1 MANWKQVTLT
11 NAGRELAAAV
21 TAGQLKL
28 NITEIWFG
36 SGTPANLETATDLAA
51 KKIKADIVSIKQQ
64 DMECLITFRV
74 SNEGQ
79 ASAVVLSEM
88 GFYAKG
94 TSGSNILFSVTT
106 DDQPATLPAQGSGP
120 VYRQTMTMAFG
131 YSNAENVEIDST
143 IIDGTPAE
151 DVAAMIQEHDASS
164 SAHQDIREAIET
176 AVDNHNTDAEA
187 HKDFVGATAAEAGA
201 RGMVPVPPAGAQNKV
216 LTGGEIW
223 TLIEELT
230 VALGNIEK
238 PQADTAALKTLLGWI
253 VYMIQSIT
261 GQNNWKT
268 LPAASIAAILTNLQG
283 NLAVNWD
290 GNKFTV
296 PALGI
301 SGLMAQNGYV
311 NFGKLVGGLIVQ
323 WGTKNVGGLPTPWK
337 WVYPCAFINNPIGYT
352 LTRVTGVSCFSEI
365 IQDVTTTYL
374 TWIDQDYMGSSG
386 GGDTINLI
394 VIGW

>member
-36 SGTPANLETATDLAA
+36 SGTPADLETATELAA

-74 SNEGQ
+74 TNEGQ
-79 ASAVVLSEM
+79 ATAIILSEM

-94 TSGSNILFSVTT
+94 ASGSNILFSVTT

-143 IIDGTPAE
+143 IIDGTPEE
-151 DVAAMIQEHDASS
+151 DVAAMIKEHDEST
-164 SAHQDIREAIET
+164 SAHQDIRKAITNAVET
-176 AVDNHNTDAEA
+176 HNSDTEA
-187 HKDFVGATAAEAGA
+187 HADFVGATATKVGV
-201 RGMVPVPPAGAQNKV
+201 RGMVPAPAAGAQNKV
-216 LTGGEIW
+216 LTGAKIW
-223 TLIEELT
+223 SLIEELN
-230 VALGNIEK
+230 VALGTIAAPE
-238 PQADTAALKTLLGWI
+238 ADTAALKTLLGGMA
-253 VYMIQSIT
+253 YMFKSIT
-261 GQNNWKT
+261 GKGDWKE
-268 LPAASIAAILTNLQG
+268 LPEASIADILTNLQG

-296 PALGI
+296 PALGV
-301 SGLMAQNGYV
+301 SGLMAQNGYI
-311 NFGKLVGGLIVQ
+311 NFGKLFGGLIVQ
-323 WGTKNVGGLPTPWK
+323 WGLGQVSNNIGITISLPISHANLGYKILVTHYNGVTPDSVVSLSVGQRKESDFYVSNKTNDNP
-337 WVYPCAFINNPIGYT
+337 AFFWFTIG
-352 LTRVTGVSCFSEI
+352 
-365 IQDVTTTYL
+365 Q
-374 TWIDQDYMGSSG
+374 
-386 GGDTINLI
+386 
-394 VIGW
+394 

>member
-64 DMECLITFRV
+64 DMECLIAFRV

-323 WGTKNVGGLPTPWK
+323 WGM
-337 WVYPCAFINNPIGYT
+337 
-352 LTRVTGVSCFSEI
+352 
-365 IQDVTTTYL
+365 Q
-374 TWIDQDYMGSSG
+374 G
-386 GGDTINLI
+386 GGNNWDVYYPIT
-394 VIGW
+394 

>member
-36 SGTPANLETATDLAA
+36 SGTPANLETATELAA

-74 SNEGQ
+74 TNEGQ
-79 ASAVVLSEM
+79 ATAVVLSEM

-143 IIDGTPAE
+143 IIDGTPEE
-151 DVAAMIQEHDASS
+151 DVAAMIQEHDGDS
-164 SAHQDIREAIET
+164 SAHQDIREAIT
-176 AVDNHNTDAEA
+176 NAVEA
-187 HKDFVGATAAEAGA
+187 HDDDTEAHADFVGATAEKAGV

-216 LTGGEIW
+216 LTGGKIW
-223 TLIEELT
+223 TLVEELN
-230 VALGNIEK
+230 VALGTIAA
-238 PQADTAALKTLLGWI
+238 PTADTAVLKTLLGGMA
-253 VYMIQSIT
+253 YMFKSIT
-261 GQNNWKT
+261 GKGDWKE
-268 LPAASIAAILTNLQG
+268 LPEASIADILTNLQG
-283 NLAVNWD
+283 SLAVNWD

-296 PALGI
+296 PALGV
-301 SGLMAQNGYV
+301 SGLMAQNGYI
-311 NFGKLVGGLIVQ
+311 NFGKLFGGLIVQ
-323 WGTKNVGGLPTPWK
+323 WGTETI
-337 WVYPCAFINNPIGYT
+337 INNSGIAVTMPLAYQDTAYKILVTHNNGILSSSVVPLSVGYINPTYFYVSNNISENPNFFWVTIG
-352 LTRVTGVSCFSEI
+352 R
-365 IQDVTTTYL
+365 
-374 TWIDQDYMGSSG
+374 
-386 GGDTINLI
+386 
-394 VIGW
+394 

>member
-36 SGTPANLETATDLAA
+36 SGTPADLETATELAA

-120 VYRQTMTMAFG
+120 IYRQTMTMAFG

-143 IIDGTPAE
+143 IIDGTPEE
-151 DVAAMIQEHDASS
+151 DVAAMIQEHNESS
-164 SAHQDIREAIET
+164 SAHQDIWEAIT
-176 AVDNHNTDAEA
+176 NAVEAHDTDADA
-187 HKDFVGATAAEAGA
+187 HKDFAGATADKAGI
-201 RGMVPVPPAGAQNKV
+201 RGMVPAPEAGAQNTV
-216 LTGGEIW
+216 LTGGKIW
-223 TLIEELT
+223 SLIENLD
-230 VALGNIEK
+230 VALGNITAPE
-238 PQADTAALKTLLGWI
+238 ADTAALKTLLGGMA
-253 VYMIQSIT
+253 YMFKSIT
-261 GQNNWKT
+261 GKGGWKE
-268 LPAASIAAILTNLQG
+268 LPDASIAAILSDLQG
-283 NLAVNWD
+283 NLAVNWN

-296 PALGI
+296 PALGV
-301 SGLMAQNGYV
+301 SGLMAQNGYI
-311 NFGKLVGGLIVQ
+311 NFGKLFGGLIAQ
-323 WGTKNVGGLPTPWK
+323 WGSILGVKTSQTITYQISFANF
-337 WVYPCAFINNPIGYT
+337 ARAI
-352 LTRVTGVSCFSEI
+352 GVSSDLDI
-365 IQDVTTTYL
+365 TAAIQNETALKFDVVFPS
-374 TWIDQDYMGSSG
+374 QSSI
-386 GGDTINLI
+386 TSFRW
-394 VIGW
+394 VAIGK

>member
-106 DDQPATLPAQGSGP
+106 DDQPATLPAQGSGS

-143 IIDGTPAE
+143 IIDGTPEE
-151 DVAAMIQEHDASS
+151 DVAAMIQEHDESA

-176 AVDNHNTDAEA
+176 AVSNHNDDTEA
-187 HKDFVGATAAEAGA
+187 HKDFVGATAVEAGA

-216 LTGGEIW
+216 LTGGESW
-223 TLIEELT
+223 TLIEELN
-230 VALGNIEK
+230 VALGTIDK
-238 PQADTAALKTLLGWI
+238 PQTNTAALKTLLGGI
-253 VYMIQSIT
+253 VYMINAIT
-261 GQNNWKT
+261 GQNDWKT
-268 LPAASIAAILTNLQG
+268 LPAATLASLNMMIA
-283 NLAVNWD
+283 NLATGADVTWD
-290 GNKFTV
+290 GKKFTNHR
-296 PALGI
+296 LGI
-301 SGLMAQNGYV
+301 TGLIDQNGYIC
-311 NFGKLVGGLIVQ
+311 FGPNCGDLIIQ
-323 WGTKNVGGLPTPWK
+323 WVSPESNKAFSFPIAFTSNWMLI
-337 WVYPCAFINNPIGYT
+337 PCSEAPGIGYYT
-352 LTRVTGVSCFSEI
+352 FLEVVRNGMTGA
-365 IQDVTTTYL
+365 
-374 TWIDQDYMGSSG
+374 
-386 GGDTINLI
+386 TINTYSGNGQILDHTI
-394 VIGW
+394 RAIAIGW

>member
-106 DDQPATLPAQGSGP
+106 DDQPATLPAQGSGS

-143 IIDGTPAE
+143 IIDGTPEE
-151 DVAAMIQEHDASS
+151 DVAAMIQEHDESA
-164 SAHQDIREAIET
+164 SAHQ
-176 AVDNHNTDAEA
+176 
-187 HKDFVGATAAEAGA
+187 DFVGATAAEAGA
-201 RGMVPVPPAGAQNKV
+201 RGMVPAPPAGAQNKV

-223 TLIEELT
+223 TLIEELN
-230 VALGNIEK
+230 VALGTIDK
-238 PQADTAALKTLLGWI
+238 PQTNTAALKTLLGGI
-253 VYMIQSIT
+253 VYMINAIT
-261 GQNNWKT
+261 GQNDWKT
-268 LPAASIAAILTNLQG
+268 LPAASIATILSNLQG
-283 NLAVNWD
+283 SLAVNWD

-296 PALGI
+296 PALGV
-301 SGLMAQNGYV
+301 SGLMAQNGYI
-311 NFGKLVGGLIVQ
+311 NFGKLFGGLIVQ
-323 WGTKNVGGLPTPWK
+323 WGRTYTQTGALFTTFPIQFANEVYAIVCTEADAGVWKPTQA
-337 WVYPCAFINNPIGYT
+337 VISGIANGATT
-352 LTRVTGVSCFSEI
+352 LGCTIHSR
-365 IQDVTTTYL
+365 
-374 TWIDQDYMGSSG
+374 WIDNGVVILAG
-386 GGDTINLI
+386 ETITY
-394 VIGW
+394 VAIGR

>member
-94 TSGSNILFSVTT
+94 ASGSNILFSVTT

-143 IIDGTPAE
+143 IIDGTPEE
-151 DVAAMIQEHDASS
+151 DVAAMIKEHDGDS
-164 SAHQDIREAIET
+164 SAHQSIRQSIEDQINGHDKDADAHT
-176 AVDNHNTDAEA
+176 NAFNTHNTSDAA
-187 HKDFVGATAAEAGA
+187 HENRFSLFQKIATLGDDIIKKLALTTTITVINALQTNSWFGQLLQ
-201 RGMVPVPPAGAQNKV
+201 MVLN
-216 LTGGEIW
+216 
-223 TLIEELT
+223 
-230 VALGNIEK
+230 
-238 PQADTAALKTLLGWI
+238 
-253 VYMIQSIT
+253 
-261 GQNNWKT
+261 
-268 LPAASIAAILTNLQG
+268 ASG
-283 NLAVNWD
+283 V
-290 GNKFTV
+290 KY
-296 PALGI
+296 
-301 SGLMAQNGYV
+301 SMAQNGYICLGS
-311 NFGKLVGGLIVQ
+311 FFGGLIIQ
-323 WGTKNVGGLPTPWK
+323 WGRNLAPQNGSITSYKYPIAMSTVFGGVANAYGTNADVFIRFVEKNASTFTLDSSDTDVNANWI
-337 WVYPCAFINNPIGYT
+337 AIG
-352 LTRVTGVSCFSEI
+352 R
-365 IQDVTTTYL
+365 
-374 TWIDQDYMGSSG
+374 
-386 GGDTINLI
+386 
-394 VIGW
+394 

>member
-36 SGTPANLETATDLAA
+36 SGTPADLETATELAA

-74 SNEGQ
+74 TNEGQ
-79 ASAVVLSEM
+79 ATAVVLSEM
-88 GFYAKG
+88 GFYAKSA
-94 TSGSNILFSVTT
+94 SGSNILFSVTT

-143 IIDGTPAE
+143 IIDGTPEE
-151 DVAAMIQEHDASS
+151 DVAAMIQEHDESS
-164 SAHQDIREAIET
+164 SAHKNIREAIT
-176 AVDNHNTDAEA
+176 NAVEA
-187 HKDFVGATAAEAGA
+187 HDSDADAHADFIGATAEKAGV
-201 RGMVPVPPAGAQNKV
+201 RGMVPAPTAGSENKV
-216 LTGGEIW
+216 LTGGKIW
-223 TLIEELT
+223 SLIEELN
-230 VALGNIEK
+230 VSLGDIAAPE
-238 PQADTAALKTLLGWI
+238 ADTAALKTLLGSMA
-253 VYMIQSIT
+253 YMFKSIT
-261 GQNNWKT
+261 GKGGWKE
-268 LPAASIAAILTNLQG
+268 LPDASIAAILSNLQG

-296 PALGI
+296 PALGV

-311 NFGKLVGGLIVQ
+311 NFGKLVGGLIIQ
-323 WGTKNVGGLPTPWK
+323 WGRFTMTSTYADISYPVSFSNNVFLVLPVEYDTATIDTSRGFTFS
-337 WVYPCAFINNPIGYT
+337 VLENTVTLTGCRVVCTDEAGAFYVAFIG
-352 LTRVTGVSCFSEI
+352 
-365 IQDVTTTYL
+365 Q
-374 TWIDQDYMGSSG
+374 
-386 GGDTINLI
+386 
-394 VIGW
+394 

>member
-36 SGTPANLETATDLAA
+36 SGTPADLETATELAA

-74 SNEGQ
+74 TNEGQ
-79 ASAVVLSEM
+79 ATAIILSEM

-94 TSGSNILFSVTT
+94 ASGSNILFSVTT

-143 IIDGTPAE
+143 IIDGTPEE
-151 DVAAMIQEHDASS
+151 DVAAMIKEHDEST
-164 SAHQDIREAIET
+164 SAHQDIRKAITNAVET
-176 AVDNHNTDAEA
+176 HNSDTEA
-187 HKDFVGATAAEAGA
+187 HADFVGATAAKAGV
-201 RGMVPVPPAGAQNKV
+201 RGMVPAPATGAQNKV
-216 LTGGEIW
+216 LTGAKIW
-223 TLIEELT
+223 SLIEELN
-230 VALGNIEK
+230 VALGTIAAPE
-238 PQADTAALKTLLGWI
+238 ADTAALKTLLGGMA
-253 VYMIQSIT
+253 YMFKSIT
-261 GQNNWKT
+261 GKGDWKE
-268 LPAASIAAILTNLQG
+268 LPAASIADILTNLQG

-296 PALGI
+296 PALGV

-311 NFGKLVGGLIVQ
+311 NFGKLVGGLIIQ
-323 WGTKNVGGLPTPWK
+323 WGFSNVNTEILPPLTVATFPLFGTACF
-337 WVYPCAFINNPIGYT
+337 YTSQNNLYASTFGYNNGRIT
-352 LTRVTGVSCFSEI
+352 IVCEAS
-365 IQDVTTTYL
+365 Y
-374 TWIDQDYMGSSG
+374 SG
-386 GGDTINLI
+386 AQGFWLI
-394 VIGW
+394 LCK

>member
-36 SGTPANLETATDLAA
+36 SGMPANLETATELAA

-74 SNEGQ
+74 TNEGQ
-79 ASAVVLSEM
+79 ATAIVLSEM

-94 TSGSNILFSVTT
+94 ASGSNILFSVTT

-143 IIDGTPAE
+143 IVDGTPEE
-151 DVAAMIQEHDASS
+151 DVAAMIAEHDQSA
-164 SAHQDIREAIET
+164 SAHQDIRKAIT
-176 AVDNHNTDAEA
+176 NAVEA
-187 HKDFVGATAAEAGA
+187 HDSDADAHNDFVGATAANVGV
-201 RGMVPVPPAGAQNKV
+201 RGMVPAPAAGAQNKV
-216 LTGGEIW
+216 LTGAKIW
-223 TLIEELT
+223 SLIEDLN
-230 VALGNIEK
+230 VALGSIAA
-238 PQADTAALKTLLGWI
+238 PDADTAALKTLLGGMA
-253 VYMIQSIT
+253 YMFKSIT
-261 GQNNWKT
+261 GKGDWKG
-268 LPAASIAAILTNLQG
+268 LPDASIADILTNLQG

-296 PALGI
+296 PALGV

-323 WGTKNVGGLPTPWK
+323 WGWQIVNST
-337 WVYPCAFINNPIGYT
+337 WVYPIAMSQYFVVDAGYFSSDKLAETIIEFYNVSTSQAYIVANNNSKGNITAWCVGK
-352 LTRVTGVSCFSEI
+352 
-365 IQDVTTTYL
+365 
-374 TWIDQDYMGSSG
+374 M
-386 GGDTINLI
+386 
-394 VIGW
+394 

>member
-164 SAHQDIREAIET
+164 SAHQDIRGAIET

-187 HKDFVGATAAEAGA
+187 HKDFVGATAEKEGV
-201 RGMVPVPPAGAQNKV
+201 RGMVPAPGKGANDRFLCADGSFKKAAMTTLEIVNIMYPVGMIVEFASDVDPNTVWPGTTWSKMDAGRV
-216 LTGGEIW
+216 LVAAGEYSESGFSHTYTLGEKGGEAKHQL
-223 TLIEELT
+223 TTEELASHT
-230 VALGNIEK
+230 HDATTSTNY
-238 PQADTAALKTLLGWI
+238 AN
-253 VYMIQSIT
+253 
-261 GQNNWKT
+261 GQFSGMAGT
-268 LPAASIAAILTNLQG
+268 
-283 NLAVNWD
+283 
-290 GNKFTV
+290 
-296 PALGI
+296 I
-301 SGLMAQNGYV
+301 SGVFSQVANQVSNASLDASSFYDRVAIKFEHNHSHNITIGNTGNNAPHENRMPYEA
-311 NFGKLVGGLIVQ
+311 VQ
-323 WGTKNVGGLPTPWK
+323 RWRRT
-337 WVYPCAFINNPIGYT
+337 A
-352 LTRVTGVSCFSEI
+352 
-365 IQDVTTTYL
+365 
-374 TWIDQDYMGSSG
+374 
-386 GGDTINLI
+386 
-394 VIGW
+394 

>member
-36 SGTPANLETATDLAA
+36 SGTPADLETATELAA

-74 SNEGQ
+74 TNEGQ
-79 ASAVVLSEM
+79 ATAIVLSEM

-143 IIDGTPAE
+143 IVDGTPEE
-151 DVAAMIQEHDASS
+151 DVAAMIQEHDEDS
-164 SAHQDIREAIET
+164 SAHQDIRKAIT
-176 AVDNHNTDAEA
+176 NAVEVHNDDTEA
-187 HKDFVGATAAEAGA
+187 HADFVGATAEKAGV
-201 RGMVPVPPAGAQNKV
+201 RGMVPAPEAGAQNAV
-216 LTGGEIW
+216 LTGGKIW
-223 TLIEELT
+223 ALIEELN
-230 VALGNIEK
+230 VALGNIAA
-238 PQADTAALKTLLGWI
+238 PTADTAALKTLLGGMA
-253 VYMIQSIT
+253 YMFKSIT
-261 GQNNWKT
+261 GKGDWKE
-268 LPAASIAAILTNLQG
+268 LPEASIAAILSNLQG

-296 PALGI
+296 PALGV

-311 NFGKLVGGLIVQ
+311 TNGIAVQ
-323 WGTKNVGGLPTPWK
+323 ILE
-337 WVYPCAFINNPIGYT
+337 
-352 LTRVTGVSCFSEI
+352 VTGRERVMLLFDAI
-365 IQDVTTTYL
+365 IPVPHCALFTNAQIISICRPLV
-374 TWIDQDYMGSSG
+374 
-386 GGDTINLI
+386 I
-394 VIGW
+394 VRNKFYRV